1 MRIAQVS
8 PYDYTY
14 PGGVVT
20 HISHLRYHL
29 TRLGHEVTVIAPC
42 SKGRKTYLNEE
53 IVAMGRP
60 LPVPSSGSIAR
71 VALSPGLLGKIG
83 EFFHESRFDIVHIHE
98 PFCPTLPITALLRS
112 PSINVGTFHACHA
125 KPRGYWLGKPIL
137 TQWLP
142 KLHGKIA
149 VSRPAL
155 EFVSR
160 HLPADYRIIPNGID
174 AQRFSANSPPLAEFC
189 DGKTNILFVGR
200 LEKRKGFG
208 SLLKAYAMVRRR
220 TDQVRLIIV
229 GPGTRLRG
237 KYEKEV
243 RNEGIEDITF
253 AGYVSQDDLPRYYA
267 TADIFCAP
275 ATGGES
281 FGIILLEAMASGK
294 PIVATSIAGYA
305 SVMTDGVEGIMVPP
319 KDVDAMAL
327 AIERLAGD
335 PGMRRSMGENGRRTA
350 QQYSWERVSGMV
362 LDLYNELLSGHQEAA

>member
-1 MRIAQVS
+1 MRIAQVC
-8 PYDYTY
+8 PYDYSY

-20 HISHLRYHL
+20 HISQLRHHL

-42 SKGRKTYLNEE
+42 TKGRKTFLDEE
-53 IVAMGRP
+53 IVTMGRP
-60 LPVPSSGSIAR
+60 LPIPSSGSIAR
-71 VALSPGLLGKIG
+71 VALSPSLLGRMGDLFRQNK
-83 EFFHESRFDIVHIHE
+83 FDIVHIHE
-98 PFCPTLPITALLRS
+98 PFCPTLPIAAALRS
-112 PSINVGTFHACHA
+112 SSVTVGTFHACHA

-137 TQWLP
+137 TQWLSRI
-142 KLHGKIA
+142 HGKIA
-149 VSRPAL
+149 VSKPAL
-155 EFVSR
+155 DFVSR
-160 HLPADYRIIPNGID
+160 HLPSDYRIIPNGID
-174 AQRFSANSPPLAEFC
+174 VRRFSADISPLSEFR

-208 SLLKAYAMVRRR
+208 SLLKAYAQVRRR
-220 TDQVRLIIV
+220 TDKVRLIIV

-243 RNEGIEDITF
+243 EREGIRDITF
-253 AGYVSQDDLPRYYA
+253 AGYVSLDDLPRYYA

-319 KDVDAMAL
+319 KDVDALAS

-335 PGMRRSMGENGRRTA
+335 PGLRCVMGENGRKSA

-362 LDLYNELLSGHQEAA
+362 MDLYSELLAGRGEVA